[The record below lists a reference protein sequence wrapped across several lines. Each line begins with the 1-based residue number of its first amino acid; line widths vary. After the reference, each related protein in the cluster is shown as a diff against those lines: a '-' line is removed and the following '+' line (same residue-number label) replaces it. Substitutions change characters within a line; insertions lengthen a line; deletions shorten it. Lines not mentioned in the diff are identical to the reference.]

1 MDIALH
7 NSLHFSFASN
17 ELTVN
22 LASTS
27 HARIQIFDM
36 VGHPLES
43 MDISAS
49 ANVNLNHLPR
59 GAAILKISTESFT
72 KTAKI
77 TIK

>member
-22 LASTS
+22 LTSTS

-36 VGHPLES
+36 MGHLLES

-59 GAAILKISTESFT
+59 GAAILKISTEGFT